1 MAEGNVAPTI
11 SPSFEFSLVVLN
23 GKDQGVTYR
32 LTGQR
37 VTLGRGEEN
46 DIQFQSDM
54 KCSRQHAVIEFE
66 ENGIFIENISESNV
80 MIVDKIEVQKSRIK
94 NLSHIVLGET
104 ELKLRIKTPQD
115 LGLVAVPNQI
125 ATSSIP
131 KGPKTLGPGS
141 GRSNP
146 TFQGS
151 FHQQTSS
158 SQSQSHKSSSMIRYL
173 VGGLAI
179 LFLYLILSETSK
191 KKDITEI
198 RTDEAVDAEIE
209 KTQKLRDSVIEQRQ
223 KQGKNSQQYTEAQA
237 VYLQG
242 FRDYKQGIYGRSLE
256 LFQACLSLFPE
267 HSLCLRYLKLAQRKY
282 NELTQYHMI
291 LGRKYREYAQFTAC
305 KASFRNVMVMVVDAN
320 SPIYKEAKANYEAC
334 DTMVEERY

>member
-1 MAEGNVAPTI
+1 MTEGIVAPSI
-11 SPSFEFSLVVLN
+11 PPGFEFSLVVLN

-54 KCSRQHAVIEFE
+54 KCSRQHAVIEFGE
-66 ENGIFIENISESNV
+66 HGVFIENISDSNV
-80 MIVDKIEVQKSRIK
+80 LIVDKIEVQKSRIK

-131 KGPKTLGPGS
+131 TSPKTLGPGS
-141 GRSNP
+141 GRSNHN
-146 TFQGS
+146 FQGH
-151 FHQQTSS
+151 FHQQSSS
-158 SQSQSHKSSSMIRYL
+158 SQSKSRNSSSMIRYL

-209 KTQKLRDSVIEQRQ
+209 KTQKLRESVIEQRQ
-223 KQGKNSQQYTEAQA
+223 KQGKNSQQYNEAQA

-267 HSLCLRYLKLAQRKY
+267 HTLCLRYLKLAQRKY

-291 LGRKYREYAQFTAC
+291 LGRKYREHAQFSAC

-320 SPIYKEAKANYEAC
+320 SAIYKEAKANYDAC

>member
-1 MAEGNVAPTI
+1 MTEGSVAPSI
-11 SPSFEFSLVVLN
+11 PPGFEFSLVVLN

-54 KCSRQHAVIEFE
+54 KCSRQHAVIEFG
-66 ENGIFIENISESNV
+66 ENGIFIENVSDSNV
-80 MIVDKIEVQKSRIK
+80 LIVDKIEVQKSRIK

-104 ELKLRIKTPQD
+104 EIKLRIKTPQD
-115 LGLVAVPNQI
+115 LGLVPIPSHI
-125 ATSSIP
+125 ATSSAP
-131 KGPKTLGPGS
+131 TRTKTLGPGS
-141 GRSNP
+141 GKPNNN
-146 TFQGS
+146 FQGNFYQPS
-151 FHQQTSS
+151 SASQSKSNNSS
-158 SQSQSHKSSSMIRYL
+158 SKIRYL
-173 VGGLAI
+173 VGGLAV
-179 LFLYLILSETSK
+179 LFLYLIMSETSK

-209 KTQKLRDSVIEQRQ
+209 KTQKLRESVIEQRQ
-223 KQGKNSQQYTEAQA
+223 KQGKNSQQYNEAQA

-267 HSLCLRYLKLAQRKY
+267 HTLCLRYLKLAQRKY

-291 LGRKYREYAQFTAC
+291 LGRKYREHAQFSAC

-320 SPIYKEAKANYEAC
+320 SAIYKEAKANYDAC